1 MTSLPSVFSSS
12 AHFGPSGIPP
22 PVLRYDVEELQLF
35 VTKSV
40 ICSPALL
47 RMLKCKTS
55 ALIELFTVKW
65 EEIYILS
72 FYFLQLQ
79 TLLLLL
85 FRSVIVVF
93 SSSVSFLLPP
103 SYSSSGTLCHL
114 ISPFLLIM
122 IHVAFRLTTSDS
134 VFLFGCFEKSVIL
147 YLFYSYMSLFWFI
160 FPCFFF
166 ILSFLFH
173 YGVAFK
179 DYPHFLMYIS
189 HSN

>member
-47 RMLKCKTS
+47 RMLKSKTS
-55 ALIELFTVKW
+55 ASIELFTVKW
-65 EEIYILS
+65 EKYIFCP

-85 FRSVIVVF
+85 FSQ
-93 SSSVSFLLPP
+93 SLLCLAAP
-103 SYSSSGTLCHL
+103 SLSPSLRLTLFSGTLCHL
-114 ISPFLLIM
+114 TAPFTLIM
-122 IHVAFRLTTSDS
+122 IHVAFKLTTSDS
-134 VFLFGCFEKSVIL
+134 VFLFGCFQKSFIL
-147 YLFYSYMSLFWFI
+147 YLFYSYKSLF
-160 FPCFFF
+160 
-166 ILSFLFH
+166 
-173 YGVAFK
+173 
-179 DYPHFLMYIS
+179 
-189 HSN
+189 